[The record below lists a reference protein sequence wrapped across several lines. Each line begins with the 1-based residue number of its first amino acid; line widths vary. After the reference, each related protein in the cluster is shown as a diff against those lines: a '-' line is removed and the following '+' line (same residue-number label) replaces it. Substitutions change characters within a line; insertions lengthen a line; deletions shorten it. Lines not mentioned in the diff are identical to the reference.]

1 MKIFS
6 IKRSPGDPRSS
17 GASRERSSGASRE
30 RTDIGLLL
38 YNKAG
43 QVIVRSVARKVS
55 VGSKG
60 VGLWPTR

>member
-6 IKRSPGDPRSS
+6 IKRSPGDP
-17 GASRERSSGASRE
+17 RSSGASRE

-43 QVIVRSVARKVS
+43 QVIVRSVARKVR

>member
-1 MKIFS
+1 MNIFS
-6 IKRSPGDPRSS
+6 IKRSPGDPRSP
-17 GASRERSSGASRE
+17 GASRE

-43 QVIVRSVARKVS
+43 QVIVRSVSRKVR

-60 VGLWPTR
+60 VGLWHTR